1 MFFVRLNATNADRGK
16 VSAVKIRLS
25 VAVFCSLVLHLWLL
39 RAMPAPALTAPG
51 GSVALQL
58 GAMKLSA
65 PRVQQNAQ
73 PASPV
78 KTVKA
83 EKPLLQKHMPKVQP
97 EPPAKPITDRKAPVK
112 PAPVPVKNDPQPV
125 SAESPQ
131 EQADTTVTSPAASP
145 AASEQPSD
153 LTSVSEEPV
162 LVERPAFA
170 SPPSPPVYPAL
181 ARQRRQQGTVVVEVQ
196 LDGNGVQRVRR
207 VLQSSGIE
215 SLDQA
220 ALDAVAHWDFL
231 PYRENGRARQS
242 RVRLPIRFSL

>member
-1 MFFVRLNATNADRGK
+1 M
-16 VSAVKIRLS
+16 
-25 VAVFCSLVLHLWLL
+25 
-39 RAMPAPALTAPG
+39 
-51 GSVALQL
+51 
-58 GAMKLSA
+58 
-65 PRVQQNAQ
+65 
-73 PASPV
+73 
-78 KTVKA
+78 VKA
-83 EKPLLQKHMPKVQP
+83 ELPLPQKPSPEATPKVQSIVQR
-97 EPPAKPITDRKAPVK
+97 ELPAKRSLETKVSGQAT
-112 PAPVPVKNDPQPV
+112 PVPVKNDPQPV
-125 SAESPQ
+125 SAGQPPEPVD
-131 EQADTTVTSPAASP
+131 ATDTLPAASP

-153 LTSVSEEPV
+153 QASVSEEPV

-170 SPPSPPVYPAL
+170 SPPSPPVYPEL